1 MAKTTKSTSRRPA
14 AAASAGVIGAASAL
28 LGAGAAHALAPGATP
43 QGATVV
49 GGSANVA
56 QAGSTVTVNQ
66 SSNRAV
72 IDWRSFDI
80 GSDAHA
86 VFNQPNASAIAV
98 NRVNASTDPTRIE
111 GSLTANG
118 QVWILNPNGVLF
130 GKTATVNVAGLMAS
144 TANID
149 PTRFMAGDNRLTF
162 TGADHGSV
170 ANEGQI
176 TIAEGGLAAFV
187 APSVRNSGVIN
198 ARVGKVTLAAG
209 TTFTL
214 DLAGDGLVELGLG
227 SDHAVVDQSG
237 KIVDAG
243 GVVTLTARSAGQVV
257 DSVINMSGVIDASSA
272 TASGGQIVL
281 GADDITT
288 AANAV
293 MKADGAG
300 AGGQIIAV
308 ADKTGD
314 YAGVFSARGGAL
326 GGDGGH
332 VETSGAVLHIAD
344 NISVDT
350 TAANGQTGG
359 WTLDPDTLTVGVTGA
374 GSINGSINS
383 DADQTI
389 AASTVVTA
397 LNTTNV
403 TLQAKTAIT
412 VNTAI
417 DASGNSTAHNLALVD
432 EDGGGLTVN
441 LNKAITLKSGGVLSG
456 QATTVNLTSGALIQN
471 GNDVALAGA
480 TVNLAAGLY
489 APGATLTKSN
499 LTLAGAPGAEIDV
512 NPGSAQV
519 NAVTIGGATT
529 GVTVKGLTIDGEIT
543 GSYVD
548 YAFGSG
554 VSRGIAVLNG
564 ATNFTLTGNTITNV
578 RNGILIDGRNT
589 GSVTNNLID
598 NTKSA
603 ISVQYTDATGIN
615 IANNSQGSFGNEWG
629 LNLHLNGI
637 YNGTTISADPTSGT
651 VLASSAT
658 QTALLAD
665 SAANG
670 GWSVQDLAYTG
681 SNRTSV
687 VVATN
692 GSATNQGSLRAPL
705 STIQAGIAA
714 VVAGGVVNVQN
725 GTYVI
730 PAGGANYLYINKPLS
745 LIGQS
750 EAGVI
755 IDARGASTYGLRIKD
770 TSNVNLSNFTLW
782 GVTSGVG
789 YGIKAENVGNLSIAD
804 VTSQGSAKSEFDLN
818 GVIGATLDH
827 LTANGAAV
835 VGGAS
840 TAGNGI
846 AFTDSQNITLTNS
859 TTLNNAW
866 GGLALYQSNF
876 ASGYTYQETGITVDG
891 TNTFN
896 EANPI
901 YAEKQSTIHDFGTL
915 NISGFGYL
923 VKSPTNPS
931 DVYTWFQRTA
941 QNAIDFA
948 AGVNTAGGATAAY
961 VEGYGS
967 GVTGNNQFT
976 VGVSTGGQALS
987 IQAAINGAQSGA
999 TVNVLNGTYV
1009 IPAGGGS
1016 YLGITKSLSLI
1027 GQSQSGVIID
1037 ARHADTYGLRVLGT
1051 SNVNLSNFTVWG
1063 VSSGVG
1069 YGVKIE
1075 GTSNLSIANVTS
1087 QGAAK
1092 SEFDFNGVLGA
1103 TLDHLTAN
1111 GAPVAGGANTGGNGI
1126 SFSDS
1131 QNITLTN
1138 STTLNNGWGGL
1149 ALYQTN
1155 SPTGYAYQETG
1166 ITVDG
1171 TNTFNEAS
1179 PVYAEKTSSTND
1191 FGTLNISG
1199 FGYLVKSPTNPSD
1212 VYTWFQRTAQN
1223 AIDFAAAQSPGT
1235 AYVEGY
1241 GSGVMGNNQFT
1252 VGVSTGGQALSIQ
1265 AAINGA
1271 QSGATVNVLNG
1282 TYATSAYA
1290 NGYLSITKSLS
1301 LVGQSQ
1307 SGVVID
1313 ARNANT
1319 YGLRVLGTSN
1329 VNLANFTVWGVSS
1342 GVGYGVKIEG
1352 TSGLTIANVT
1362 SRGAAKSEF
1371 DLNGVLGASLDHLT
1385 ANGAPVAG
1393 GANTGGNGVSISDS
1407 QNITLTNSTTLN
1419 NGWGGLA
1426 LYQTNAANGYAY
1438 QETGITVDGSNSFG
1452 EASPVYAE
1460 RTSSTHDFGT
1470 LNIAGFGYLVKS
1482 PTNPSDV
1489 YTWFQ
1494 RTAQNAIDFA
1504 AAQSPSTAYVV
1515 GYGSGVTGN
1524 NHFTVGFST
1533 GGQALS
1539 IQNAVNAASNGAII
1553 DIASGTYGQSVTSGV
1568 RAAYNLGQVSL
1579 TGGFTLQAGASGS
1592 SLSGALTAGSINLG
1606 APVTLAGNLSLASSG
1621 AITTGAIDASTAGGQ
1636 ALTVNGGSVSLGS
1649 LGSATQLASVQV
1661 SGPTTLTGAAYNA
1674 GSLNFGGALTLA
1686 SNASL
1691 TSSGSIVTGT
1701 IDGGS
1706 AGGQALTINGGSV
1719 SLGSLGAGTG
1729 LGAVQVSGPAT
1740 LTGSAY
1746 DANSLA
1752 FGGDVTLTAAT
1763 TTFNTSGAAG
1773 NITVSGNV
1781 FGSSNGAQNLILV
1794 AGPGT
1799 GSANGD
1805 ISLQSV
1811 GVLGLALGDLT
1822 ISGRNFNA
1830 QTVRVGNFKS
1840 TLAGNQVFSS
1850 HTLDAGGSVDANV
1863 AGDASGPINAS
1874 GAVNANVGGALSGA
1888 ITSGGDVSLKAPTVN
1903 NVTVTT
1909 PGAVN
1914 VGGDNVSGV
1923 FTGASVKLAATGN
1936 VSGTVNAST
1945 VSVQAP
1951 KGAVTGTW
1959 QNLDTGSGGGV
1970 LVNNQPVSLAA
1981 SGANPQ
1987 QLVVENFTLPAGTTV
2002 TPRGQLI
2009 LPQGVM
2015 LGLLSPA
2022 GSGGAPKLIQV
2033 QSVQELGSLLSQ
2045 GYTGIIID
2053 LSSGGAA
2060 GGDGPQ
2066 KLSQN

>member
-1027 GQSQSGVIID
+1027 GQSQSGV
-1037 ARHADTYGLRVLGT
+1037 
-1051 SNVNLSNFTVWG
+1051 
-1063 VSSGVG
+1063 
-1069 YGVKIE
+1069 
-1075 GTSNLSIANVTS
+1075 
-1087 QGAAK
+1087 
-1092 SEFDFNGVLGA
+1092 
-1103 TLDHLTAN
+1103 
-1111 GAPVAGGANTGGNGI
+1111 
-1126 SFSDS
+1126 
-1131 QNITLTN
+1131 
-1138 STTLNNGWGGL
+1138 
-1149 ALYQTN
+1149 
-1155 SPTGYAYQETG
+1155 
-1166 ITVDG
+1166 
-1171 TNTFNEAS
+1171 
-1179 PVYAEKTSSTND
+1179 
-1191 FGTLNISG
+1191 
-1199 FGYLVKSPTNPSD
+1199 
-1212 VYTWFQRTAQN
+1212 
-1223 AIDFAAAQSPGT
+1223 
-1235 AYVEGY
+1235 
-1241 GSGVMGNNQFT
+1241 
-1252 VGVSTGGQALSIQ
+1252 
-1265 AAINGA
+1265 
-1271 QSGATVNVLNG
+1271 
-1282 TYATSAYA
+1282 
-1290 NGYLSITKSLS
+1290 
-1301 LVGQSQ
+1301 
-1307 SGVVID
+1307 VID